1 VIHVKHS
8 AIGSHCIL
16 ELHGCPYKI
25 LDDETIVRNAIVQA
39 SRKSL
44 STLLHLSSHRF
55 EPQGVTAVGL
65 LAESHISIHTWPELG
80 YAACDIFTCGES
92 ARPAHACDFLAATL
106 QAASQSLQVLTRGR
120 GLPPHETGMNPGIT
134 RKPSPQGRPR
144 WAVS

>member
-1 VIHVKHS
+1 VKHS

-16 ELHGCPYKI
+16 ELHGCPHDI
-25 LDDETIVRNAIVQA
+25 LNDEALVRDAVTQA
-39 SRKSL
+39 SAKSL

-92 ARPAHACDFLAATL
+92 ARPTQACDFLAAFL
-106 QAASQSLQVLTRGR
+106 HASSQSLQVLTRG
-120 GLPPHETGMNPGIT
+120 
-134 RKPSPQGRPR
+134 GRPLAPDSVTLPR
-144 WAVS
+144 TPRNPSEPARPQWALN

>member
-1 VIHVKHS
+1 LKHS

-16 ELHGCPYKI
+16 ELHGCPHDI
-25 LDDETIVRNAIVQA
+25 LDNETLVRKAIVTA
-39 SRKSL
+39 SEKAL

-92 ARPAHACDFLAATL
+92 ARPTEACDYLAAVL
-106 QAASQSLQVLTRGR
+106 QADSQSLQVLARGR
-120 GLPPHETGMNPGIT
+120 RLARFAEARAAGIE
-134 RKPSPQGRPR
+134 RQPSPAAGPQ
-144 WAVS
+144 WAAL